1 MFWLRI
7 KKIQFYCE
15 IWKPEYVSNTRYDI
29 KILLLCLLQ
38 FQIVV
43 QTSFCVEVKG
53 NVFLQDG
60 SAIIKTTVMIIKKNN
75 LCCVKVSFSYVH
87 DLLHDIICQLS
98 ELFLHKIVI
107 RSLSINLNMC
117 FGCSKEPSH

>member
-15 IWKPEYVSNTRYDI
+15 IWKPEYVPNTRYDI

-75 LCCVKVSFSYVH
+75 L
-87 DLLHDIICQLS
+87 
-98 ELFLHKIVI
+98 
-107 RSLSINLNMC
+107 
-117 FGCSKEPSH
+117 